1 MTSRKDSPGIFNR
14 FKVLQKSAKLSL
26 ECHKL
31 LKISSHR
38 QSKAFT
44 DQKLKG
50 DWAFPGR
57 KNCINRPILLSTL
70 PFVRF
75 RAPFPFSLPPPKK
88 VKKNLKI
95 LWNSFKIFLV
105 HSDWKSSKV
114 SYSTTFSHFSIWIFV
129 PIYWFQFWRENS
141 KFWTYSKNDIFG
153 AKIQSFELL
162 VKW

>member
-95 LWNSFKIFLV
+95 QNIFCSQWLKIF
-105 HSDWKSSKV
+105 KSLIFNYFFSFFNLNFCSNLLISILARKFKV
-114 SYSTTFSHFSIWIFV
+114 LNT
-129 PIYWFQFWRENS
+129 
-141 KFWTYSKNDIFG
+141 K
-153 AKIQSFELL
+153 
-162 VKW
+162 